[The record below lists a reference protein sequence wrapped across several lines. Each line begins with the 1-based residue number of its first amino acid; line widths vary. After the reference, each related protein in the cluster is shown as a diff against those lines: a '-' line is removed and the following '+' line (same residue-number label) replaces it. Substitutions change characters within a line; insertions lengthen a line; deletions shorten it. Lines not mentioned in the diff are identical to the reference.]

1 MLDRDRHAHR
11 RVASRGA
18 DLTRRVTSRTR
29 RFAIASDVYGMN
41 VRKGEAPVR
50 IMTTTADI
58 SPSLDH
64 APVATS
70 AATSWYAVWTR
81 SRCEERVTDD
91 LATRGFET
99 FLPRAQAWVQ
109 HRGRRRRLSAPLFPG
124 YLFVRHAMDPGSHAE
139 VLRARGVVRLL
150 GDTGGPTAIGHAEID
165 AVRRVT
171 DSGLPLSRRGPVDH
185 GDSVRIIA
193 GPLAGLE
200 GRFLRSRPQKG
211 LFVIAV
217 RILRRSVAVEV
228 DAAFVEAV

>member
-41 VRKGEAPVR
+41 VRKGEALVR

-109 HRGRRRRLSAPLFPG
+109 HRGRRRRLSAPLF
-124 YLFVRHAMDPGSHAE
+124 PGSHAE